1 MKNKWNRR
9 TAVLAAAAVILLAGT
24 TLGRA
29 IAYFTTYVVAEGG
42 RELELGFTT
51 TEPKED
57 IIPGAKEI
65 TIKNTGANDCYVRVK
80 VFAGSMVSAT
90 LAEGG
95 SDPRWEA
102 GKDKYYYWTEI
113 LPAGPEGQG
122 GMTGTL
128 KIKIDC
134 GDTTMDSFNVI
145 VVQECTPVTY
155 DNDGNV
161 IPWDKVDWN
170 RTADVIKTENSTTIK
185 PGTSEQ
191 GEQSEIPEQGDQPE
205 TPAPEKQP
213 DTPNLEDNGEGN
225 S

>member
-1 MKNKWNRR
+1 MRKEVRRQMKNKWNRR

-51 TEPKED
+51 TEPIEN
-57 IIPGAKEI
+57 IVPGAKEI

-80 VFAGSMVSAT
+80 VFAGNEYT
-90 LAEGG
+90 LTFMEDK
-95 SDPRWEA
+95 SDARWKA
-102 GKDKYYYWTEI
+102 GKDGYYYWTEI

-145 VVQECTPVTY
+145 VVQECTPVTFGE
-155 DNDGNV
+155 NGEQLTWN
-161 IPWDKVDWN
+161 KVDWD
-170 RTADVIKTENSTTIK
+170 RTADVIKTETPTTIK
-185 PGTSEQ
+185 PET
-191 GEQSEIPEQGDQPE
+191 PDQGDQPG
-205 TPAPEKQP
+205 TPDPEKQP
-213 DTPNLEDNGEGN
+213 DIEDNGEGN